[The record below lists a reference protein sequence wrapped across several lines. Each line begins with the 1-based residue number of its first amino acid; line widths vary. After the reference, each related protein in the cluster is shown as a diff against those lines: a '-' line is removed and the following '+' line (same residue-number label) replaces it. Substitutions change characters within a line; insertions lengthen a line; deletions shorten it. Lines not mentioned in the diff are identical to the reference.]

1 MRAWCYTRGSLETV
15 TGDVLYKKMFLKTC
29 KIYRKTPVPESLFL
43 IKDLRAATLLTKRL
57 WHRFF
62 PVNFE
67 RLLRTPFLQNTSGWL
82 LLVHFGT
89 LGLSLHFYS
98 RDKKWKC
105 GLHLSFRSFL
115 LANLWYNLSHSHTF
129 FYCWRFE
136 LSRGFP
142 CICFRCRLA

>member
-1 MRAWCYTRGSLETV
+1 MFYIKGVLKNLQNSQENTCSRVSFFNYRPQGCNFIDEETLAQVFPCEFWETFKNTFLE
-15 TGDVLYKKMFLKTC
+15 
-29 KIYRKTPVPESLFL
+29 
-43 IKDLRAATLLTKRL
+43 
-57 WHRFF
+57 
-62 PVNFE
+62 
-67 RLLRTPFLQNTSGWL
+67 NTSGWL

-105 GLHLSFRSFL
+105 GLHLSFRFFL

-129 FYCWRFE
+129 FYYWRFE